1 MVKKRGFFVET
12 QNNIFNLQNT
22 GFLNSAAFVALP
34 SGEVVVFSE
43 SLAEEPV
50 NSGNFSVFNPPFF
63 QDSSWDR
70 GIRYKQKYVYSRQE
84 CLQWLEPLVGKA
96 SELFLDLKQMFS
108 EPLTEIEKQLY
119 AQSFMMIQQA
129 IAEQKIEKAVPTLAI
144 NKRFLLTDLHKLMM
158 MRNVLIALQSGT
170 SGWGYGYWNKNSG
183 MIGLTPEILFSKT
196 QEDCQTMAL
205 AGTMPW
211 VDQTSDQFILKD
223 AKNNKEHEFVV
234 KDISRKLIQSG
245 IKDLKVSPRTTLR
258 FRSIVH
264 LKTDIQFSVSQTKTS
279 SLDLIQ
285 ILHPTAALGLFS
297 SEYDYQWMQKL
308 PCQQERQKFGA
319 PLYFKLDDKRE
330 IALVTLRNIQWHDDQ
345 VCLECGGGVVD
356 SSDLESELDELK
368 RKRQVAMNIILG
380 AESRS

>member
-1 MVKKRGFFVET
+1 MET

-22 GFLNSAAFVALP
+22 GFLNSAAFLALP

-43 SLAEEPV
+43 CIAEEPV
-50 NSGNFSVFNPPFF
+50 NSENFSVFNPSFF
-63 QDSSWDR
+63 QNSNWEK
-70 GIRYKQKYVYSRQE
+70 GIRYKQKYVYTHQE
-84 CLQWLEPLVGKA
+84 CLQELELLVGKA
-96 SELFLDLKQMFS
+96 SELILNLKQLFS
-108 EPLTEIEKQLY
+108 EPLTELEKQIY
-119 AQSFMMIQQA
+119 AQSFKMIQQA
-129 IAEQKIEKAVPTLAI
+129 IAEEKIEKAVPTLAI

-158 MRNVLIALQSGT
+158 MRNVLLALQSGT
-170 SGWGYGYWNKNSG
+170 PGWGYGYWNKNSG

-196 QEDCQTMAL
+196 QETCQTMAL
-205 AGTMPW
+205 AGTLPW
-211 VDQTSDQFILKD
+211 VDQNSEQVILKD

-234 KDISRKLIQSG
+234 KDISSKLIQSG

-264 LKTDIQFSVSQTKTS
+264 LKTEIQFSFSQVKMS
-279 SLDLIQ
+279 SLDLIK

-297 SEYDYQWMQKL
+297 SKYDYQWMQRL
-308 PCQQERQKFGA
+308 PCQQGRQKFGA

-356 SSDLESELDELK
+356 SSELESELDELK